1 VAEGSSYVASNGGFD
16 LTARE
21 SDLLRKAG
29 ERVFGLSRQLA
40 ASEAHAR
47 RLQSELEHTREIL
60 AETRQTRE
68 ILSAQVT
75 TLHREIEREFEER
88 SELRK
93 LLASLQLQLQAM
105 LPSLIAPAAPETPFF
120 LPGRA
125 SPQRGS
131 ALAEPTETRSRQQVS
146 WIERAA
152 KEFRIRARR

>member
-1 VAEGSSYVASNGGFD
+1 MAEGQSSVASNGGFE

-40 ASEAHAR
+40 ATEANAR

-60 AETRQTRE
+60 AETRQTRD

-75 TLHREIEREFEER
+75 ALQREVEREFEER

-105 LPSLIAPAAPETPFF
+105 LPSVIPPAA
-120 LPGRA
+120 LPPISLTQRTR
-125 SPQRGS
+125 PQRGS
-131 ALAEPTETRSRQQVS
+131 ALSPNQDKRPRDQVG
-146 WIERAA
+146 WLERAA
-152 KEFRIRARR
+152 REFGIRSRR